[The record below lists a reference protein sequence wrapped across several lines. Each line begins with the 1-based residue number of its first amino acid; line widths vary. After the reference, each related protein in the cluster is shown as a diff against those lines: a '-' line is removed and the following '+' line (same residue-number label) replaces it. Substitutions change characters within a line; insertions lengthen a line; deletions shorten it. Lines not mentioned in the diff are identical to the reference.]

1 MQKNKNRVGYKKTKV
16 GWIPQAWDCLRLKA
30 CSNKIGSG
38 ITPKGGDA
46 VYVEHGIPF
55 IRSQNVLAG
64 QFSEVGLKYIT
75 EHQHGLMKSSA
86 LQPNDVLF
94 NITGA
99 SIGRSCLLPINLN
112 TANLNQH
119 VCIIRL
125 KDQFDP
131 KLYSSILNSVIAKK
145 QLYENQAGGG
155 REGLNFAN
163 LGNFQVP
170 APPLPEQKAIADVL
184 NSWDHGIRKLEA
196 KLATKRR
203 IKKGLMQELLS
214 GQRRVAGFGPD
225 LKVQEGACSIPEGW
239 KSVKLANIVDLQYGK
254 DWKTVV
260 DPSGQFNVFGTGGLM
275 GKSTRALFSAPA
287 IILGRKGTIDKPFYV
302 TAPFWAVDTTFV
314 IHPRGQNI
322 LKFLYFK
329 FLTINWK
336 NYSEASGVPSLS
348 RPTLQQI
355 KVILPPVE
363 EQQAIVK
370 ILNAADRELDALERK
385 LSNWKAQ
392 KKYLLNNLVDGTI
405 RLPQFIN
412 AETC

>member
-1 MQKNKNRVGYKKTKV
+1 MQKNKNRIGYKKTRIGWMPDTWDIASGEEVASKV
-16 GWIPQAWDCLRLKA
+16 TK
-30 CSNKIGSG
+30 GSS
-38 ITPKGGDA
+38 PKWQGFN
-46 VYVEHGIPF
+46 Y
-55 IRSQNVLAG
+55 Q
-64 QFSEVGLKYIT
+64 
-75 EHQHGLMKSSA
+75 SSG
-86 LQPNDVLF
+86 VLF
-94 NITGA
+94 VTSENVRDGYLDVTSPKYLPPEFSLKQKNSILQDDDILINIVGA
-99 SIGRSCLLPINLN
+99 SIGRSCKFVGVTSP
-112 TANLNQH
+112 AN
-119 VCIIRL
+119 V
-125 KDQFDP
+125 
-131 KLYSSILNSVIAKK
+131 
-145 QLYENQAGGG
+145 NQAVCVFRSKPEVSSDFILATFQSSKGID
-155 REGLNFAN
+155 RLLSSQVESARPNVSLSDIRKFDITLPPFA
-163 LGNFQVP
+163 
-170 APPLPEQKAIADVL
+170 EQKAIADVL
-184 NSWDHGIRKLEA
+184 NSWDHGIRQLEA
-196 KLATKRR
+196 KLATKQK